1 MLVFVSRPR
10 CVSRCVDG
18 MEVAYSIYN
27 ILLHALDAHHV
38 ASTHFCECPINMN
51 PYSSKICYFLRREHF

>member
-1 MLVFVSRPR
+1 MPVFVSRPR
-10 CVSRCVDG
+10 CVDG
-18 MEVAYSIYN
+18 VEARVAYSIYN